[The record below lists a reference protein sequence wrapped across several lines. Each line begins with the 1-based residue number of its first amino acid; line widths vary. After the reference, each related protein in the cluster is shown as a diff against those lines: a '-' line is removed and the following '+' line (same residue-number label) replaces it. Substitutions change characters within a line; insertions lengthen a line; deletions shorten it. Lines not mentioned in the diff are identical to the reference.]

1 MACSPSPLDSWAYYS
16 CHSTVITVGIVAVVS
31 LMTTSV
37 EGRIVGTSNLSVY
50 RLTVLFL
57 FYVYISCNE
66 ALVLP
71 V

>member
-1 MACSPSPLDSWAYYS
+1 M
-16 CHSTVITVGIVAVVS
+16 TIVGIAALVS

-37 EGRIVGTSNLSVY
+37 EGPIVGMSNLPVY

>member
-1 MACSPSPLDSWAYYS
+1 M
-16 CHSTVITVGIVAVVS
+16 TIVGIVAVVS
-31 LMTTSV
+31 LTTTSAK
-37 EGRIVGTSNLSVY
+37 GRIVGMSNLSVY

>member
-1 MACSPSPLDSWAYYS
+1 MACSPSSLGSWAYYS
-16 CHSTVITVGIVAVVS
+16 CHSTVTIVGIAAVVS